1 MLKKEIEKK
10 LKLKNPKKASNFTG
24 RFYIYDNNILV
35 RYKNSTLSI
44 NGKFLYREIILY
56 NGFDKKSIWMS

>member
-10 LKLKNPKKASNFTG
+10 LNLKNPEKASSFTG
-24 RFYIYDNNILV
+24 RFYIYDDNILV
-35 RYKNSTLSI
+35 QYKNSTLSI

-56 NGFDKKSIWMS
+56 NGFNKESIWMS